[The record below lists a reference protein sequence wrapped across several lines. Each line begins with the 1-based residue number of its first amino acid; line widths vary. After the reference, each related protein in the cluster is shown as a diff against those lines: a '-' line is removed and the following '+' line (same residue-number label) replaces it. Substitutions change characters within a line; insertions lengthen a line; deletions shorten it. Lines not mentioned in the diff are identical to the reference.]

1 MPGAV
6 WLAAVAP
13 KTIVAP
19 AAAPTAVRAVI
30 GAKTVAA
37 PSKRAWK
44 AATPAKRIAE
54 KGCFKRESHMCFHC
68 LSGAMAR
75 KRFWIGW
82 NKMKRQAW
90 FMTTMASGA
99 IMMILKTQNPSFA
112 SYRHS
117 CALHELVKSSAGRWC
132 RLWPPRRWG
141 TSDLPRAQGHGW
153 HRRDD
158 RYHGRFQAITSE
170 FAEKGRK
177 FSTLAFVLQSIHSIN
192 RENSTP

>member
-13 KTIVAP
+13 KTIVAL

-30 GAKTVAA
+30 RTKTVAA

-54 KGCFKRESHMCFHC
+54 KGCFKRENHMCFHY
-68 LSGAMAR
+68 AK
-75 KRFWIGW
+75 KRRRSTFCSAVFS
-82 NKMKRQAW
+82 M
-90 FMTTMASGA
+90 
-99 IMMILKTQNPSFA
+99 SFIN
-112 SYRHS
+112 S
-117 CALHELVKSSAGRWC
+117 CALHELVKSPAGRWY
-132 RLWPPRRWG
+132 RLWPPRRCY
-141 TSDLPRAQGHGW
+141 TSNLPRAQSHGW